1 MREMKDSGIEWI
13 GKVPVEWK
21 IDNPQYHFS
30 QRKDRAKQGMVQLT
44 ASQKYGV
51 ITQTEYMERTGANI
65 VTVQKDF
72 DILKLVCAG
81 DFVIH
86 MRSFQGGLEYSE
98 KTGSISS
105 AYVMLIPS
113 NTIREPRYYK
123 WFFKSSNYIDALSST
138 SNLVRDGQ
146 AMRWSNFIQLPIL
159 FPPAEEQQRIADF
172 LDTKCAEID
181 ALTADIQTQIDTLE
195 QYKRSVITETVTK
208 GLNPDA
214 EMKDSG
220 IEWVGEIPAHWLVHP
235 VYYYY
240 GERKN
245 KNYLGKEDNL
255 LSLSYGRVVRK
266 DINTSDGLLP
276 ESFNTY
282 NIVETG
288 DIIIRPTDLQNDKRS
303 LRTGLVKEHGIIT
316 SAYID
321 LCPIKQVDSRYFYF
335 LLHAYDVMKVF
346 YNMGNGVRQ
355 GLNYSEFSRLMV
367 FDPPYEEQVAIAD
380 YLETKVIEVDAI
392 IERKKEQMSV
402 LDAYKRSMI
411 FEYVTDKK
419 EVRNETAD
427 AIVALNPH
435 IILLG
440 IINDRIGKKH
450 TRGKVQ
456 LQKLLYLLDIHV
468 GMNVNTKY
476 YRYEHGPYDRQLD
489 CYIDVLIKNR
499 WYEQRHN
506 NGEILIKGKNHD
518 EFVRKYKNQF
528 REKQMEINQLI
539 DALRDM
545 KTSQLE
551 RIATLYAVWNDF
563 ILEGE
568 SHPTDEKILHEVV
581 TNWTANK
588 ANPQDGTWKLS
599 LEKMKKLGIIPTGKG
614 LHTSRKPMR
623 KAENE

>member
-105 AYVMLIPS
+105 AYVMLIPR

-172 LDTKCAEID
+172 LDAKCAEID

-367 FDPPYEEQVAIAD
+367 FEPPYEEQVAIAD

-402 LDAYKRSMI
+402 LNAYKRSLI
-411 FEYVTDKK
+411 FEYVTGKK

-427 AIVALNPH
+427 AIVDLNPH

-476 YRYEHGPYDRQLD
+476 YRYEHGPYDRQLN

-499 WYEQRHN
+499 WYEQRHD